1 MYFLTYLKAFD
12 TLDHAILLQKLEIYG
27 VTEVAH
33 KWITDYFTNRKQFV
47 LVNESK
53 SCLHN
58 QICGVPQGSILA
70 GLSLRAEGRGFP
82 PATRSLSPV
91 IGSLRIDD
99 FCTTTPLG
107 HVIVPSRRLVEIL
120 IYDSQSDDD
129 VGARAANFPAVSEVC
144 LFGFF
149 FKFSFSQAW
158 FSSNQNG

>member
-1 MYFLTYLKAFD
+1 MVINIQGEYFAIHRFPDLFKIKKLFSSTVIRVVKITLK
-12 TLDHAILLQKLEIYG
+12 
-27 VTEVAH
+27 
-33 KWITDYFTNRKQFV
+33 
-47 LVNESK
+47 
-53 SCLHN
+53 
-58 QICGVPQGSILA
+58 
-70 GLSLRAEGRGFP
+70 
-82 PATRSLSPV
+82 PATGAFHQL

-107 HVIVPSRRLVEIL
+107 DVIVPSRRLVEIL

-149 FKFSFSQAW
+149 LIFFSQAG